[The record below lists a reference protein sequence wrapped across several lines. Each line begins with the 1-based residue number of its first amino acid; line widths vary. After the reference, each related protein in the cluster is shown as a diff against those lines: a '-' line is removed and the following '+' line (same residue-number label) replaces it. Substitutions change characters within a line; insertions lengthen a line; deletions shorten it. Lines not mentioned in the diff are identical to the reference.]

1 MRSISAR
8 QRAGVLSATEP
19 ATDTDYR
26 IHVDLARLRSLEA
39 HGQTLHLL
47 PRQPARSVLNGR
59 HGSRLRGRGL
69 DFLELRGYLPS
80 DDIRS
85 IDWRVTART
94 GEPHVR
100 VFTEERD
107 RPTLLVVDQRMSM
120 FFGTRHA
127 MKSVTAAE
135 TAALLSFAVLAQNDR
150 IGGLVVRDDGID
162 EVRPACSRATLMR
175 LLSHIADANQQ
186 LHAEREA
193 PAPTSLD
200 DVLTSVSRLARRDH
214 LIIVLSDFDVI
225 GPRSE
230 RLLSSLSR
238 HNDIVLAPVVDPFAE
253 YDLPRDL
260 RLVVTDGDLQ
270 ATFDTSDDAV
280 RAALESVTAQRHEQL
295 ISWQRK
301 FGLSLAP
308 LSTSEPALPQL
319 RRLLGLQRRS
329 LPGQLS
335 CNANTRP
342 GDQHDR

>member
-1 MRSISAR
+1 MTQSTRTR
-8 QRAGVLSATEP
+8 QRAGVLGATVSLSA
-19 ATDTDYR
+19 TDYR
-26 IHVDLARLRSLEA
+26 VHVDFAYLRSLES

-47 PRQPARSVLNGR
+47 PHQPARSVLNGR

-69 DFLELRGYLPS
+69 DFLELRSYLPS

-107 RPTLLVVDQRMSM
+107 RPALLVVDQRMSM

-135 TAALLSFAVLAQNDR
+135 TAALLAFAVLGQNDR

-175 LLSHIADANQQ
+175 LLSHIAEANGR
-186 LHAEREA
+186 LHAERKA
-193 PAPTSLD
+193 PSPTSLD
-200 DVLTSVSRLARRDH
+200 DVLTAVARLARRDH

-230 RLLSSLSR
+230 RLLSTLSR
-238 HNDIVLAPVVDPFAE
+238 HNDIVLAPVADPFAE
-253 YDLPRDL
+253 QLPSDLQ
-260 RLVVTDGDLQ
+260 LVVSDGDLQ
-270 ATFDTSDDAV
+270 ATFDTSDNAV
-280 RAALESVTAQRHEQL
+280 RSALEAVNIQRREQL
-295 ISWQRK
+295 VSWQRK
-301 FGLSLAP
+301 FGLSLVP
-308 LSTSEPALPQL
+308 LTTSEPALPQL
-319 RRLLGLQRRS
+319 RRLLGQQRRS
-329 LPGQLS
+329 APEKGD
-335 CNANTRP
+335 ANER
-342 GDQHDR
+342 